1 MYTRSEI
8 RHACFRAKNN
18 AATEENKKVL
28 AIVEPLLDVHQR
40 WENFGTVWDVL
51 LDSNSNIIII
61 KPETDYDFI
70 HTTCIEA
77 SLYKKNGIKFDSFS
91 DRQKNIIVTV
101 ETLMLDNLM
110 SWESYGKAW
119 GVEIDQSTKTI
130 KTRLYNVRSSQI
142 EVTDEMIKS
151 SMKDADGSAFTE
163 KEENVLEAKPMNAEQ
178 QKAFEEFLAKKYAQ
192 KG

>member
-1 MYTRSEI
+1 MYRRSEI
-8 RHACFRAKNN
+8 RHACFRAKKN

-119 GVEIDQSTKTI
+119 GVEVDQSTKTI